1 MLGEMTIQNIV
12 AMSGEA
18 HNPSSSSNIKVDWN
32 GKEQIG
38 LNHLNYFIW
47 NAHIFMSFG

>member
-18 HNPSSSSNIKVDWN
+18 HNPSSSSNIKKKKKN
-32 GKEQIG
+32 KTAS
-38 LNHLNYFIW
+38 Y
-47 NAHIFMSFG
+47 